1 MKYLEELES
10 GDCFR
15 FEDKYYLKLTDYK
28 KTGERCCISLVSGSM
43 RWIPGESI
51 VNEDQL
57 YTLDKENNII
67 PLKTTEKQ
75 NV

>member
-28 KTGERCCISLVSGSM
+28 KTGERCCVSITSGST
-43 RWIPGESI
+43 RWLAGESI
-51 VNEDQL
+51 VYSDQL
-57 YTLDKENNII
+57 YTLDEDNNVI
-67 PLKTTEKQ
+67 PLKPTRKQ
-75 NV
+75 DV